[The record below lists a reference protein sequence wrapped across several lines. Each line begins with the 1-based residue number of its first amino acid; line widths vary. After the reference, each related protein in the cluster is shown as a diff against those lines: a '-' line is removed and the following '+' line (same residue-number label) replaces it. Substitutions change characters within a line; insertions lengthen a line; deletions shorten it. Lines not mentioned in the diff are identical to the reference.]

1 MNGFFGLENL
11 EIIELEVS
19 EEIEKNSLK
28 NFISTSLELKN
39 QKPTRN
45 EKIILNYIEELKIYQ
60 IVLLKESFKNI
71 ELELFLKLYERYKTD
86 DSFAFLYKNYFL
98 IIKNNKI
105 YYLHKIEENID
116 TNELLSYL
124 NKTFKINFKDFKLV
138 NSKDLEDEKENK
150 LNNKIEFFE
159 LKKSYIFYF
168 YILYLLAFSLLL
180 FFYFSIEKEK
190 NIKNSE
196 KLEQNIDI
204 ESLENSY
211 EFKSFE
217 FKTRE
222 IIEKIESRNLYLEN
236 FEFSNEIIK
245 FEISSKNKDDIY
257 TFFEDKTLNFLSSK
271 IDFVEN
277 QNIYKAVF
285 DVELFKL

>member
-257 TFFEDKTLNFLSSK
+257 TFFEDNTLNFLSSK

-285 DVELFKL
+285 DVELFK

>member
-285 DVELFKL
+285 DVELFK

>member
-245 FEISSKNKDDIY
+245 FEISSKNKDDI
-257 TFFEDKTLNFLSSK
+257 
-271 IDFVEN
+271 
-277 QNIYKAVF
+277 
-285 DVELFKL
+285 